1 VVDCGAIEKFI
12 SSERSIQMVKGLC
25 FASGVIFGVLLAC
38 AACSQG
44 PAYGGGPY
52 PPPPTGY
59 YGSPGPGPGSHPE
72 ISKAMNELQH
82 ARYVLQ
88 VQAASDYHGH
98 KANAIGY
105 IDNAIGELQTCM
117 SMP

>member
-1 VVDCGAIEKFI
+1 
-12 SSERSIQMVKGLC
+12 MVKGMC

-44 PAYGGGPY
+44 PAYSSGPY
-52 PPPPTGY
+52 GPPAEGWLLRRTSAHG
-59 YGSPGPGPGSHPE
+59 HPE
-72 ISKAMNELQH
+72 ISQAMNELQH

-88 VQAASDYHGH
+88 VKAANDYHGH
-98 KANAIGY
+98 KANAVGY
-105 IDNAIGELQTCM
+105 IDNAINELQVCL

>member
-1 VVDCGAIEKFI
+1 
-12 SSERSIQMVKGLC
+12 MVKGLC
-25 FASGVIFGVLLAC
+25 FASGVIFGLLLAC

-44 PAYGGGPY
+44 PAYSSGPY
-52 PPPPTGY
+52 GQPPEGTGY
-59 YGSPGPGPGSHPE
+59 YGPPPGPPPGSHPE
-72 ISKAMNELQH
+72 ISQAMNELQH

-88 VQAASDYHGH
+88 AKAASDFHGH

-105 IDNAIGELQTCM
+105 INDAIGELQTCM